1 MLEDLCWER
10 RVVLLLPMSEGLGT
24 LGDWANVLAFFKKAF
39 FALGDLVFF
48 LIFFTALRFPQV
60 YPSCWLSLPTKPKG
74 LTLDGI
80 VKCK

>member
-1 MLEDLCWER
+1 MHHSNMFCTKSSCVMLEDLCCER

-48 LIFFTALRFPQV
+48 LIFL
-60 YPSCWLSLPTKPKG
+60 LP
-74 LTLDGI
+74 
-80 VKCK
+80 